1 MPMSGGERSGWTP
14 GALVRHPDEPD
25 WGLGQVQSAI
35 GDRVTVNFEHR
46 GKVMINTAIIQLVAA
61 SADTPKR

>member
-1 MPMSGGERSGWTP
+1 MSGSWTP

-46 GKVMINTAIIQLVAA
+46 GKVMINTAVIRLVAA
-61 SADTPKR
+61 SADTPKP

>member
-1 MPMSGGERSGWTP
+1 MTAPKSPGDGWTP

-46 GKVMINTAIIQLVAA
+46 GKVLINTAVVRLVAA
-61 SADTPKR
+61 AAGPASP

>member
-1 MPMSGGERSGWTP
+1 MKDDMAGGGWTP

-46 GKVMINTAIIQLVAA
+46 GKVLINTAVIRLTAEPRP
-61 SADTPKR
+61 DRR